1 MTTFLQSADTACP
14 LAQSFIVT
22 NPSGAVLTAVGLF
35 FYSKPT
41 SGSIPVSIELRPIE
55 ESGFPSSRNFYP
67 GTKVSKAPADV
78 AVSTSFNGS
87 SNETKFVFEDPIFI
101 PPNTEVA
108 LVISTNANPNDYR
121 IWAAEMGEYY
131 FGSTTK
137 RITTQPAVGS
147 IFISSNNTTWTP
159 EQSKD
164 IAFKIYRAEFTNT
177 GVYATVYPDVPP
189 AVNLTPLDAIVQP
202 ISFTAGADSAQ
213 IYHPNHGFL
222 PGDKVVLSGIDS
234 DFTINGIKG
243 RSVMGTR
250 TILKTDPYGYTIEL
264 DSAAD
269 STRSGGG
276 LSVTATEQ
284 YVIDSFKLIVP
295 KYTPASTFFNADGSF
310 TTTKS
315 YAGGQTPYQTTSNV
329 LINLEDKVTFKQPH
343 VIASQLTEDSSLDS
357 TPSTDIKIR
366 FNTGDKFVAP
376 SFNITNASIEIMHN
390 IIDFQDSAPDSDR
403 NIITTIPFVNET
415 SSRGGSSIAKHIAR
429 AVTLL
434 DAATS
439 IRVIVDANRPP
450 EAQFT
455 VWYRTTRKDDGLD
468 LDDVEWTAFSKT
480 STLPNNSNYQDVVAD
495 ENFFTFREYRF
506 NVFDLPAF
514 DTYQIKITM
523 NSTNSTS
530 FPRFRNLRTIATI

>member
-14 LAQSFIVT
+14 LAQSFSVT
-22 NPSGAVLTAVGLF
+22 NPSGVVLTAIGLF

-41 SGSIPVSIELRPIE
+41 SGSIPVSVELRPIE
-55 ESGFPSSRNFYP
+55 ESGYPSSRNFYP

-78 AVSTSFNGS
+78 AASTSFDGS

-101 PPNTEVA
+101 PPNTELA
-108 LVISTNANPNDYR
+108 LIISTNANPDDYR
-121 IWAAEMGEYY
+121 IWSAEMGQYY

-137 RITTQPAVGS
+137 RITTQLAVGS

-164 IAFKIYRAEFTNT
+164 IAFKVYRAEFPNT

-189 AVNLTPLDAIVQP
+189 AVNLAPLDTILQP
-202 ISFTAGADSAQ
+202 ITFTGGADSAQ

-222 PGDKVVLSGIDS
+222 PGDKVVLSGLDS

-243 RSVMGTR
+243 RSIMGTR
-250 TILKTDPYGYTIEL
+250 TILKADPYGYTIEM

-276 LSVTATEQ
+276 LSIFATEQ
-284 YVIDSFKLIVP
+284 YVMDTFKLIVP
-295 KYTPASTFFNADGSF
+295 RYTPTSTFFNADGSF
-310 TTTKS
+310 TTTRS
-315 YAGGQTPYQTTSNV
+315 YAGSQTPYQTTSDV
-329 LINLEDKVTFKQPH
+329 AINLEDTITFKQPH
-343 VIASQLTEDSSLDS
+343 VIASELTEDSSLGS

-366 FNTGDKFVAP
+366 FNTGDRFIAP
-376 SFNITNASIEIMHN
+376 SFNITNASIEVMHN
-390 IIDFQDSAPDSDR
+390 IIDFQAAAPDSDR
-403 NIITTIPFVNET
+403 NVITTIAFVSET
-415 SSRGGSSIAKHIAR
+415 SSRGGSEIAKHIAR

-439 IRVIVDANRPP
+439 IRVIVDANVPL
-450 EAQFT
+450 EAEFT

-468 LDDVEWTAFSKT
+468 LDDVAWEEFSKT
-480 STLPNNSNYQDVVAD
+480 STMPNNSNYQDVVGD
-495 ENFFTFREYRF
+495 ENFLTFREYRF
-506 NVFDLPAF
+506 NVFDLPSF
-514 DTYQIKITM
+514 DTYQLKITM
-523 NSTNSTS
+523 NSTNSTT